1 MGETRREASIGC
13 IARSCL
19 RNKIKQLQKQNKTST
34 GFLPLLVLFDD
45 DQDVSAR
52 AGCKKPSLPKW
63 GGSFRLLTYITMGLM
78 LFFCSLPFPRK
89 STRKMQRSPCRI
101 TRLSWTLPKC
111 KESGRTRRTSALWV
125 SIPLRPS
132 PLMGAGQQAKGW
144 LWGHTHLASREG
156 RGVCEPSLGSLCVL
170 IPNEHQSLSCS
181 TGDFLSLNANYCCHL
196 LLLMCPFPTKPK
208 QEILW
213 IFYMF
218 YVFKN

>member
-63 GGSFRLLTYITMGLM
+63 GDSFRLPTYITMGLV

-144 LWGHTHLASREG
+144 LWGHTLGIPWGQRSVWIFSGLTLCFNPKWASK
-156 RGVCEPSLGSLCVL
+156 SQL
-170 IPNEHQSLSCS
+170 
-181 TGDFLSLNANYCCHL
+181 LNRWLFVTECKL
-196 LLLMCPFPTKPK
+196 LLSSFTVDVS
-208 QEILW
+208 
-213 IFYMF
+213 FS
-218 YVFKN
+218 N